1 VDALLPPQC
10 PLCRAPVDGP
20 HRLCAACFGRLNF
33 ITAPFCQRCGLAFA
47 TLGEAGPQGQCL
59 GCLHREPRFAR
70 ARAALVYDEAAQPLI
85 LPFKHADR
93 TELAPLLAAMMARAG
108 QLLLAEADA
117 IIPVPLH
124 RRRLIARRYNQA
136 ALLAAWLAR
145 QSRRPWLP
153 DTLTRPRATTPLGEL
168 SASARG
174 QEVSG
179 AFAIRPARLPAIQGK
194 RLLLIDDVMTSGATA
209 SACAAVALQAGRPT
223 SMCSSLRGFHP
234 RDADRNGR
242 RLLQARAPLSRR
254 SRPVSPSPDGEAT
267 CGDLRRLR
275 SCAAI
280 TEQDHGRD

>member
-1 VDALLPPQC
+1 MQRSLGAFGRGLRRVAWGCVDALLPPQC

-20 HRLCAACFGRLNF
+20 HRLCATCFGRLNF

-93 TELAPLLAAMMARAG
+93 TELAPLLAAMMARTG

-153 DTLTRPRATTPLGEL
+153 DTLTRPRAGPGGVGRLCDQ
-168 SASARG
+168 AR
-174 QEVSG
+174 S
-179 AFAIRPARLPAIQGK
+179 P
-194 RLLLIDDVMTSGATA
+194 
-209 SACAAVALQAGRPT
+209 
-223 SMCSSLRGFHP
+223 P
-234 RDADRNGR
+234 RDPGQAPVAHRRCHDLGR
-242 RLLQARAPLSRR
+242 
-254 SRPVSPSPDGEAT
+254 DGLR
-267 CGDLRRLR
+267 LRRRGAPGRGGQRRCARRCAGSTPATPIVTAADCCKLALR
-275 SCAAI
+275 FREGADLSVLPRMAKPLVAI
-280 TEQDHGRD
+280 CGGSDLAQP